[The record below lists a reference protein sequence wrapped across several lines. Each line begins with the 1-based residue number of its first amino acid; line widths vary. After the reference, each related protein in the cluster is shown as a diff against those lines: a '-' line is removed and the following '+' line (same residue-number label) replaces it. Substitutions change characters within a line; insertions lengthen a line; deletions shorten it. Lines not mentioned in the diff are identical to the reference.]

1 MKLIQRDNY
10 INQLLSVK
18 DIPDI
23 KVITGV
29 RRSGK
34 SKLMDALIAIYSQDE
49 TANIVRIKLNLKKNE
64 SLLDGDK
71 LYDYIENQYDAA
83 KNNYLFIDEI
93 QMCNGFEKIINSI
106 HEEEI
111 YDIYL
116 TGSNAFLLSSDLAT
130 LFGGRVF
137 EVKLYPFSFDEYL
150 TYYPSNNIDEAFDEY
165 VLKGGMAGSYL
176 YKTEQDARKYINGIY
191 RTTITKDIITKFK
204 IENEDLLIMIGNF
217 LMDNVG
223 NQTSI
228 RNVASKLTSGT
239 YKTNDK
245 TVGAYI
251 SYLCHSFLFYPIQR
265 YDIKGKKYLESEKK
279 YYLSD
284 LSFRFSELGTKDADY
299 GHLYE
304 NIVALELLRRGYE
317 VYVGK
322 LYEKEI
328 DFVAIKEGQKLY
340 IQVSDDIT
348 REDTFKREV
357 SPLFSIKDAYPKL
370 LIARTK
376 HDETQHEGIRIID
389 IARWLSGSQKW
400 YFLKYANW

>member
-1 MKLIQRDNY
+1 MKLIKRDFYLNR
-10 INQLLSVK
+10 LLAVK
-18 DIPDI
+18 DVPDI

-34 SKLMDALIAIYSQDE
+34 SKLMDAFIETFAQDE
-49 TANIVRIKLNLKKNE
+49 NANVVRIKFNLKKYE
-64 SLLDGDK
+64 KLLSADR
-71 LYDYIENQYDAA
+71 LYDYIEEHYVPD
-83 KNNYLFIDEI
+83 KSNYLFVDEI
-93 QMCNGFEKIINSI
+93 QLCNGFERVINSI

-130 LFGGRVF
+130 LFGGRVC
-137 EVKLYPFSFDEYL
+137 EISLYPFSFKEYL
-150 TYYPSNNIDEAFDEY
+150 DYYPSDKIDDSFDY
-165 VLKGGMAGSYL
+165 FVKTGGMAGSYL
-176 YKTEQDARKYINGIY
+176 YKTEEDARKYVNGIY
-191 RTTITKDIITKFK
+191 RTTITKDIVTKFK

-228 RNVASKLTSGT
+228 RNVAAKLSSGS

-251 SYLCHSFLFYPIQR
+251 TYFCRSFLFYPIQR
-265 YDIKGKKYLESEKK
+265 YDIKGKKYLESDKK

-284 LSFRFSELGTKDADY
+284 LSFRFAEIGTKNADY

-304 NIVALELLRRGYE
+304 NIVAIELLRRGYE

-322 LYEKEI
+322 LYDKEV
-328 DFVAIKEGQKLY
+328 DFVAIKEGEKLY
-340 IQVSDDIT
+340 IQVADDIS

-357 SPLFSIKDAYPKL
+357 SSLLSINDAYPKML
-370 LIARTK
+370 LARTK
-376 HDETQHEGIRIID
+376 HDESQHEGIRIID
-389 IARWLSGSQKW
+389 IARWLIDSQ
-400 YFLKYANW
+400 

>member
-1 MKLIQRDNY
+1 MKLIERKYYLD
-10 INQLLSVK
+10 QLLSVK
-18 DIPDI
+18 GIPDI

-29 RRSGK
+29 RRCGK
-34 SKLMDALIAIYSQDE
+34 SKLMDAFIDTFKNDSS
-49 TANIVRIKLNLKKNE
+49 ANIVRIKLNLKKFE
-64 SLLDGDK
+64 KLLNPDA
-71 LYDYIENQYDAA
+71 LYDYIE
-83 KNNYLFIDEI
+83 KNHNPGADNYLFIDEI
-93 QMCNGFEKIINSI
+93 QLCEGFERVINSLY
-106 HEEEI
+106 EEGI

-130 LFGGRVF
+130 LFGGRVY
-137 EVKLYPFSFDEYL
+137 EIDLYPFSFKEYL
-150 TYYPSNNIDEAFDEY
+150 AYYPSKDIDNAFDSF
-165 VLKGGMAGSYL
+165 VTKGGMSGSYL
-176 YKTEQDARKYINGIY
+176 YKTDIEARKYVNNIY
-191 RTTITKDIITKFK
+191 RTTITKDIITKFH

-251 SYLCHSFLFYPIQR
+251 DYFCRSFLFYPIQR
-265 YDIKGKKYLESEKK
+265 YDIKGKRYLESDKK
-279 YYLSD
+279 YYVSD
-284 LSFRFSELGTKDADY
+284 LSFRFSEIGTKDADY

-304 NIVALELLRRGYE
+304 NIIAIELLRRGYE

-322 LYEKEI
+322 LYDKEI
-328 DFVAIKEGQKLY
+328 DFVAIKEGVKTY

-348 REDTFKREV
+348 RDETFKREV
-357 SPLFSIKDAYPKL
+357 SPLLSIKDAYPKI

-389 IARWLSGSQKW
+389 IARWLSASQ
-400 YFLKYANW
+400 F

>member
-1 MKLIQRDNY
+1 M
-10 INQLLSVK
+10 
-18 DIPDI
+18 PD
-23 KVITGV
+23 
-29 RRSGK
+29 K
-34 SKLMDALIAIYSQDE
+34 S
-49 TANIVRIKLNLKKNE
+49 
-64 SLLDGDK
+64 
-71 LYDYIENQYDAA
+71 
-83 KNNYLFIDEI
+83 NYLFVDEI
-93 QMCNGFEKIINSI
+93 QLCNGFERVINSI

-130 LFGGRVF
+130 LFGGRVC
-137 EVKLYPFSFDEYL
+137 EISLYPFSFKEYL
-150 TYYPSNNIDEAFDEY
+150 DYYPSDKIDDSFDSF
-165 VLKGGMAGSYL
+165 VKNGGMAGSYL
-176 YKTEQDARKYINGIY
+176 YKTEEDARKYVNGIY

-228 RNVASKLTSGT
+228 RNVAAKLSSGS

-251 SYLCHSFLFYPIQR
+251 TYFCRSFLFYPIQR
-265 YDIKGKKYLESEKK
+265 YDIKGKKYLESDKK

-284 LSFRFSELGTKDADY
+284 LSFRFAEIGTKNADY

-304 NIVALELLRRGYE
+304 NIVAIELLRRGYE

-322 LYEKEI
+322 LYDKEV
-328 DFVAIKEGQKLY
+328 DFVAIKEGEKLY
-340 IQVSDDIT
+340 IQVADDIS

-357 SPLFSIKDAYPKL
+357 SSLLSINDAYPKML
-370 LIARTK
+370 LARTK
-376 HDETQHEGIRIID
+376 HDESQHEGIRIID
-389 IARWLSGSQKW
+389 IARWLIDSQ
-400 YFLKYANW
+400 